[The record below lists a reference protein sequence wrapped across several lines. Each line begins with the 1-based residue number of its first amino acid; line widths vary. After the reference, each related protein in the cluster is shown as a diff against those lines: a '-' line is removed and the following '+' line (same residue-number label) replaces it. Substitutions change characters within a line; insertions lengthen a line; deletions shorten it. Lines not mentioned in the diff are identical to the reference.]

1 MLIKPNPSLGFADS
15 TSKPDLFRQI
25 LGDVFRRKIDHRAVL
40 TSIRL
45 AFSSQCCRQSH
56 FPESSG
62 VKYPRKVLDF
72 PRHISEFFLTVTQL
86 FGWHIRLSGNE
97 QGDLGEAQIEQ
108 SQLLSK
114 SVVQLAR
121 QISLFMLWR
130 EQHA

>member
-1 MLIKPNPSLGFADS
+1 GMK
-15 TSKPDLFRQI
+15 TRPDLSRAI
-25 LGDVFRRKIDHRAVL
+25 LVDVFRRENDHRADV

-56 FPESSG
+56 FPESRG

-86 FGWHIRLSGNE
+86 FVCHIRLSGNE

-121 QISLFMLWR
+121 QIFLFILCR
-130 EQHA
+130 DQQTA